1 MLTRLENTESQ
12 GRLVIDLEKIIKE
25 GEESKIVVK
34 SGDQLFIPE
43 IPYAVSVSGEVQFPT
58 SHLHDE
64 KLDLNRYLIKNK
76 ESSFFVRVSGDS
88 MINVGI
94 FNNDILIVDKSLTPG
109 SRSIVIASIDGELI
123 IKRLV
128 RDKFKNYYLKSENNN
143 YPNIKLKRAAQKLL
157 FPSRLS
163 C

>member
-1 MLTRLENTESQ
+1 MNRKIKLINATAGFPSPAENY
-12 GRLVIDLEKIIKE
+12 I
-25 GEESKIVVK
+25 
-34 SGDQLFIPE
+34 
-43 IPYAVSVSGEVQFPT
+43 
-58 SHLHDE
+58 DE

-143 YPNIKLKRAAQKLL
+143 YPNIKLNSNTDTIIWGVATYVIHKL
-157 FPSRLS
+157 
-163 C
+163 

>member
-1 MLTRLENTESQ
+1 MNRKIKLINATAGFPSPAENY
-12 GRLVIDLEKIIKE
+12 I
-25 GEESKIVVK
+25 
-34 SGDQLFIPE
+34 
-43 IPYAVSVSGEVQFPT
+43 
-58 SHLHDE
+58 DE

-109 SRSIVIASIDGELI
+109 SRSIVVASIDGELI

-128 RDKFKNYYLKSENNN
+128 QDRFKNYYLKSENNN
-143 YPNIKLKRAAQKLL
+143 YPNIKLN
-157 FPSRLS
+157 SNTDTIIWGVVTYVIHSLS
-163 C
+163 